1 MLTRSILLLAA
12 LAVAST
18 SLTACATRP
27 EDGRVSKQA
36 VGTVAGGLIGGVL
49 AHDVGKG
56 NTAAI
61 IAGTLLGA
69 WAGSSIGQSLDNADL
84 AMLSSTQQRAL
95 ESNRDNTASAW
106 QNPNS
111 GNAGRITP
119 TQTFTQGNQPCRRF
133 EQTIIVD
140 GKAESAYG
148 TACRQSN
155 GTWEIQ

>member
-1 MLTRSILLLAA
+1 MFYRALIISTVAIGVLAG
-12 LAVAST
+12 
-18 SLTACATRP
+18 CATRP

-36 VGTVAGGLIGGVL
+36 VGTVAGGLIGGIL

-56 NTAAI
+56 SGNTAAV

-84 AMLSSTQQRAL
+84 ALLNSTQQRAL
-95 ESNRDNTASAW
+95 EVNRDNSASAW

-111 GNAGRITP
+111 GNAGRVTP
-119 TQTFTQGNQPCRRF
+119 TRTFTEDGQPCREF

-155 GTWEIQ
+155 GTWKIQ